1 MYRIPACSGARSC
14 AGFRAVVFVAG
25 LCAFVLSGC
34 GGGGGGGGKG
44 GGSGGGSTPPPAPV
58 NQSGAVSISGTPTQ
72 GQTLTATVQDGNG
85 VPGNVLYQWMAD
97 GSAISGVVGKSLTLA
112 QAQVGKAIS
121 VRASYTDPNNFAENP
136 TSAATAP
143 VSDANV
149 APTLRLAPSNIVT
162 TDFAHGHDAIYGLE
176 TLPDDKILA
185 VGRADTSK
193 GGTSDFALA
202 RYLPDGILD
211 PTFGTGG
218 KTTTDFSGHS
228 DYIYSRPAITADGKI
243 VVAGGA
249 GAMLPIGNTVDTDIG
264 VARYLANGNIDSSF
278 GDSGRLRIDF
288 AGFFDWGNAVA
299 VDSQS
304 RILAAGGTTDPITH
318 NYQFAVVRLTPQGAL
333 DNTFGGDGK
342 VTVDFAP
349 LNGIDRDYANDMLL
363 QPDGKILLSGYAA
376 GNFGLVRLNADG
388 SLDSTFGTGG
398 KVTADFGNTSDE
410 ANRMALTAD
419 GKILVTGYSSTRI
432 AVLRYNTNGT
442 VDTNFGTNGS
452 VLTEMLNPA
461 GGSRPADSYDIK
473 ISNDNN
479 FIVVGT
485 HHDTFESGRQNLAI
499 ASYSGNGTLL
509 GTKIIDASGNTDL
522 GFSLAM
528 TRNGGLLVGGRAMN
542 HTDYRTD
549 FVIARFDSAGNEA
562 SWATGLPR
570 AVFVEHGNLV
580 PLARID
586 AIGDDDISPGTGNYA
601 NYTLMIQRRE
611 GPNDSDIFTG
621 IANTI
626 GGTMTIN
633 SYGNGTGN
641 VTVSNK
647 VVGQYVQNN
656 GKLTVT
662 FNSQAA
668 QDDVRTVAASIHYSN
683 TNRYAFDAI
692 TLDWRFS
699 DESGN
704 STTASS
710 EMVIANDYLDI
721 YDPRIDF
728 STAPDLENL
737 WWANQAYFSF
747 HYTTVAKIS
756 HDTLDA
762 AFNADTDTTDVLRT
776 AYLVAIGSTSHRVSL
791 ATLSEL
797 QALRTTASRPSSYAS
812 GEFWTATSAGPG
824 QHYVIDMATGAVRS
838 AADTEVLHS
847 IMIVHNP
854 TNAAF

>member
-1 MYRIPACSGARSC
+1 MHRTPAFSGARPC
-14 AGFRAVVFVAG
+14 AGILAAVFVAG
-25 LCAFVLSGC
+25 LCAIALSGC
-34 GGGGGGGGKG
+34 GGGGGGSKG
-44 GGSGGGSTPPPAPV
+44 GGSGGGTPPPAPV
-58 NQSGAVSISGTPTQ
+58 NQSGTVSISGTPAQ

-85 VPGNVLYQWMAD
+85 VPGLVQYQWMAD
-97 GSAISGVVGKSLTLA
+97 GTAISGEVGKSLTLT

-121 VRASYTDPNNFAENP
+121 VRASYTDPANFVENP
-136 TSAATAP
+136 VSATTAA
-143 VSDANV
+143 VADANV

-162 TDFAHGHDAIYGLE
+162 TDFAHGQDSIYGLE

-202 RYLPDGILD
+202 RYLPDGTLD

-228 DYIYSRPAITADGKI
+228 DYIYSRPVITPDGKI

-249 GAMLPIGNTVDTDIG
+249 GAMLPTGNTVDTDIG
-264 VARYLANGNIDSSF
+264 VARYLANGNIDTSF
-278 GDSGRLRIDF
+278 GDSGRLRIDIN
-288 AGFFDWGNAVA
+288 GFSDWANAVA
-299 VDSQS
+299 VDNQS
-304 RILAAGGTTDPITH
+304 RILAAGGGTTDYITRSY
-318 NYQFAVVRLTPQGAL
+318 NFAVVRLTPQGVL
-333 DNTFGGDGK
+333 DNTFGIDGK
-342 VTVDFAP
+342 VIVNFAP
-349 LNGIDRDYANDMLL
+349 VGGNDRDYANDMLL

-419 GKILVTGYSSTRI
+419 GKILVTGYSNTRI

-485 HHDTFESGRQNLAI
+485 YYDTFESGRQNLAI
-499 ASYSGNGTLL
+499 ANYSGNGALL

-528 TRNGGLLVGGRAMN
+528 TRNGDLLVGGSAMN

-549 FVIARFDSAGNEA
+549 FVIAKFDRAGNA
-562 SWATGLPR
+562 APWATGLPR
-570 AVFVEHGNLV
+570 TVFGEHGNLV
-580 PLARID
+580 PLAHVD
-586 AIGDDDISPGTGNYA
+586 AIGDDDVLPGTGNYA
-601 NYTLMIQRRE
+601 NYTLMIQRHE

-621 IANTI
+621 IANI
-626 GGTMTIN
+626 IDGTMTIN

-641 VTVSNK
+641 VTVSDK
-647 VVGQYVQNN
+647 VIGQYVQNN

-662 FNSQAA
+662 FNSHAT
-668 QDDVRTVAASIHYSN
+668 QDDVRTVAASIYYSN
-683 TNRYAFDAI
+683 TNRYAFDVV

-699 DESGN
+699 DGSGS

-710 EMVIANDYLDI
+710 EVVIANDYLDI
-721 YDPRIDF
+721 SDPRIDF

-756 HDTLDA
+756 HNTLDA
-762 AFNADTDTTDVLRT
+762 AFNAGTDTTDVLRT

-797 QALRTTASRPSSYAS
+797 QALRTMASRPSSYAS
-812 GEFWTATSAGPG
+812 GQFWTATSAGPD